1 MAYNLPVTT
10 ARSRPGRPQG
20 LGRASIREQGCA
32 VSVSPSDQELIERIR
47 ARDQDALALLYDRYA
62 RPVYSLALHILH
74 DRRAAEDVVQDAFLT
89 LWQRPE
95 TYISE
100 RGAFGPWILRV
111 ARNRA
116 IDLLRRR
123 SRETFHDDDRGAP
136 FEERI
141 VDPDPEPGDQI
152 WTHTVADRMRAAL
165 EELTPAQ
172 REVIELAYFRGMTQ
186 SQMSAHLDVPLGT
199 IKTRVRTALRRLA
212 DILEEAEVWTDV
224 P

>member
-1 MAYNLPVTT
+1 
-10 ARSRPGRPQG
+10 
-20 LGRASIREQGCA
+20 

-152 WTHTVADRMRAAL
+152 WTHTVADRVRAAL

-212 DILEEAEVWTDV
+212 DILEEVEVWTDV